1 MIYKK
6 LVQDNNEYTMY
17 QTLVTKSDLGSIY
30 IEIVYQEKR
39 TQRMF

>member
-6 LVQDNNEYTMY
+6 LVQDNNEYTMS
-17 QTLVTKSDLGSIY
+17 QTLVTKSDLSSIY

-39 TQRMF
+39 SQRMF